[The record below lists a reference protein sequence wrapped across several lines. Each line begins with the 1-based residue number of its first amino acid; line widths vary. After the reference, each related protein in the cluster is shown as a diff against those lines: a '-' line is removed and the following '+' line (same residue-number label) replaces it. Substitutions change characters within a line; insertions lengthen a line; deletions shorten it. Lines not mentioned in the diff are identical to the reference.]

1 VRYLGREGDPPEE
14 FRGFVHRLFLL
25 RDVSASVDTLR
36 LRSSD
41 EDACFNEDDAST
53 WIRVAVNRNARV
65 INLAGHCSGV
75 ASLDRVT
82 FISCH
87 LAQDLE
93 AVICQAR

>member
-1 VRYLGREGDPPEE
+1 
-14 FRGFVHRLFLL
+14 VHRLFLL
-25 RDVSASVDTLR
+25 RDVSASLDTLH

-41 EDACFNEDDAST
+41 EDAGFNEDDANT
-53 WIRVAVNRNARV
+53 WIRAGRPVAVNRNARV
-65 INLAGHCSGV
+65 IHLAGHRGGV

-82 FISCH
+82 FIS